1 MDSKRNA
8 RIGLVLALVLLPVAA
23 GVGWWSGRASQL
35 QAEATPAPVPGRA
48 ETVPG
53 TSAASTA
60 TPSVQPTATA
70 RGSSGPLPPL
80 DTPLREALP
89 ELRRRADAGEAGAA
103 CRLAAEMDQC
113 DSVRQRLEQTANVLT
128 YSANAAER
136 GPAPSPEAEARRRA
150 MREAMVKRSEQLLQE
165 STHCE
170 GVPAFAAGERVRYW
184 RSAALGG
191 SVPAMRHYAIGS
203 PFRREDMLSNLE
215 ALRVYRQEAEKIA
228 LRAVEAGDFAVTM
241 TLAGAYSPARRS
253 EGGSLLNQ
261 VVQPDAAKAW
271 ALLEQAQS
279 LMGQAPGQAPSERQ
293 RMRFE
298 RQFRELEAGMDNATL
313 AHARNLSAQYRQA
326 APVAFGVNRPR
337 TPGAPT
343 PTSATDAARRECTPP

>member
-1 MDSKRNA
+1 
-8 RIGLVLALVLLPVAA
+8 
-23 GVGWWSGRASQL
+23 
-35 QAEATPAPVPGRA
+35 
-48 ETVPG
+48 
-53 TSAASTA
+53 
-60 TPSVQPTATA
+60 
-70 RGSSGPLPPL
+70 
-80 DTPLREALP
+80 
-89 ELRRRADAGEAGAA
+89 
-103 CRLAAEMDQC
+103 
-113 DSVRQRLEQTANVLT
+113 
-128 YSANAAER
+128 
-136 GPAPSPEAEARRRA
+136 
-150 MREAMVKRSEQLLQE
+150 
-165 STHCE
+165 
-170 GVPAFAAGERVRYW
+170 
-184 RSAALGG
+184 
-191 SVPAMRHYAIGS
+191 
-203 PFRREDMLSNLE
+203 MLSNLE
-215 ALRVYRQEAEKIA
+215 ALRVYRQEAETIA

-313 AHARNLSAQYRQA
+313 AHARNLAAQYRQA

-343 PTSATDAARRECTPP
+343 PTSTTDAARRECTPP

>member
-1 MDSKRNA
+1 MDSKRSA
-8 RIGLVLALVLLPVAA
+8 RIGLVVALVLLPAAA
-23 GVGWWSGRASQL
+23 GVGWWSGRASQS
-35 QAEATPAPVPGRA
+35 QTEPTPAPAGDA
-48 ETVPG
+48 TLPG

-60 TPSVQPTATA
+60 KPSVQPTATA
-70 RGSSGPLPPL
+70 RAPSGPLPPL
-80 DTPLREALP
+80 DTPLRDALP
-89 ELRRRADAGEAGAA
+89 ELRRRADAGEADAA
-103 CRLAAEMDQC
+103 CRLAAEMDHC

-191 SVPAMRHYAIGS
+191 SVPAMRHYAMGS

-215 ALRVYRQEAEKIA
+215 ALRVYRQEAETIA

-313 AHARNLSAQYRQA
+313 AHARNLAAQYRQA

-343 PTSATDAARRECTPP
+343 PTSTTDAARRECTPP